1 MQPVSSE
8 RFFHRSENT
17 ECGARLDVRAQGFW
31 GVRHQQAYFDV
42 RGFNPLAST
51 NRCNSL
57 ASCFRSHDREKR
69 RTYEQRVREIERA
82 SFTPL
87 VFSALGGMSKPTET
101 TYKRLASLLATKKNQ
116 QYNMITFIRCR
127 LSFSL
132 LRSAI
137 ICLCG
142 SRSAAGRPHKDL
154 TDFSLDVIEGKFP
167 LSD

>member
-1 MQPVSSE
+1 MAILSIKSIKKCDYGHE
-8 RFFHRSENT
+8 IHGFHA
-17 ECGARLDVRAQGFW
+17 C
-31 GVRHQQAYFDV
+31 HQQAYFDV
-42 RGFNPLAST
+42 RVFNPLANT

-69 RTYEQRVREIERA
+69 RIYEQRVREIERA

-87 VFSALGGMSKPTET
+87 VFSALGGMSKPAET

-116 QYNMITFIRCR
+116 QYNVMITFIRCR

-137 ICLCG
+137 ICLRG

-154 TDFSLDVIEGKFP
+154 TDFSLAVSEGKLP